1 MKTEPKL
8 RPVGFNPL
16 SRCSSLPSRIAL
28 HFPLPLLFTSL
39 SRCSSLPST
48 VVLAPPCYHPAHS
61 PVALSSLA
69 HPVSPTPSL
78 LPVSLFAGAIAPS
91 VSVGQQHH
99 QRLCLATPRLP
110 PPALLQPRL
119 DCPLPP
125 PVHLSLTALLVPHC
139 PFPTIG
145 FPLPSSSSCPSAS
158 SPSSAHSSS
167 ASSTPL
173 THLGLSGASVA
184 PPSSLFPSHELA
196 SFTHLDPSHSRGATL
211 PTPYLTTLHRTP
223 ILLHALTPRRAASIG
238 YKQQYPLRTSTS
250 LLLLTLTP

>member
-8 RPVGFNPL
+8 RPVGFTPL

-158 SPSSAHSSS
+158 SPSSAHSS

-211 PTPYLTTLHRTP
+211 PTPHLTTLHRTP
-223 ILLHALTPRRAASIG
+223 ILLHALTPRRAASIAIPMRSFA
-238 YKQQYPLRTSTS
+238 QPALPAST
-250 LLLLTLTP
+250 P